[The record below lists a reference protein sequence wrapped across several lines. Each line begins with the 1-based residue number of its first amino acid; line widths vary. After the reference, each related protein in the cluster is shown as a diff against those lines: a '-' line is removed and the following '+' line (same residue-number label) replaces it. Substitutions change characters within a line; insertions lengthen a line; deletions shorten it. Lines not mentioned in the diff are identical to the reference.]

1 MMTPFLQQVA
11 RYYLD
16 AQGLEDYCFV
26 FPNRR
31 GGQFF
36 THYLQQELLAAD
48 KRKGNPRPHLM
59 PNVTSIS
66 ELVAQL
72 TGTVAATDIEM
83 VFALYDAY
91 CRAMG
96 DSAQEFDKFIYWA
109 QLIIND
115 FNDIDRS
122 MADAASIYQNLEDL
136 HQLNSNYLS
145 SEVKEKVRRIF
156 GDNLF
161 TAFFD
166 TDTDADLWR
175 HIQERIGMAPSD
187 GEQGPNDTQGFVKQ
201 QFLTLWNRLATI
213 YGYYHETL
221 NGKEVVSPGM
231 QLRLA
236 AEQSVEQ
243 MRYSRMVFVGFGV
256 LSVAECSLFAGFK
269 SSDKADF
276 WWDNAGIAA
285 QLEKAPNDPGALLI
299 DGYCQRFGAMPVEP
313 IDNAGQTVRVVAV
326 PSTVGQAK
334 QAFNEVVLIK
344 EREERTSG
352 KTALGIETAIVLP
365 DEGLLVPLLHSIHA
379 PYHDGGLDLNVTLGY
394 PLRSSG
400 IVSLMHIVARMHHQA
415 SKDGKLW
422 TYYREDVN
430 DILSHPLIKTYF
442 TAEALEL
449 ATELAR
455 TNRFRVPAHEF
466 EPYGFSDLFAPA
478 MDSDLHE
485 DVIVGQMDY
494 LDRLMAFCNRLMAM
508 MMPAVKEAT
517 GPDEDFDNDSDGDE
531 VPLQQA
537 FLLMYTD
544 VLNQLKRSFAECSQP
559 LRQQLQ
565 RGTVFFL
572 IDRLA
577 ASAIVPFTGEPL
589 RGLQIMGLLE
599 TRSLDFDN
607 VVILSM
613 NERIFPRRR
622 SINSFI
628 PNYMRRAH
636 GMSTIEQQEAIVSYN
651 FFRLLNRSSQVTL
664 IYDSSAQKMG
674 SSEPSRYITQL
685 EMVYGKRLQYVDM
698 SLHVETSAAISI
710 QVPPDDKAT
719 LRTRYTS
726 DPAKGGR
733 CLSASAINKYINCPL
748 MFYMHYVQGLN
759 DDSDTGDFMDYS
771 TFGRIIHDT
780 LSDCYGGDSQRLVDA
795 DYIKQYKKEKL
806 EPAVIRNIKKTYL
819 HVPEDELDHD
829 TGQLRGEAFMLIDT
843 ISSYVKF
850 VLDYDLELIASQG
863 PFTVLECEREHR
875 LMPMMMDDVPFNFTY
890 TPDRVDILQD
900 GMVRIVDYKTGSDV
914 TSFSPAAGLPDLFNP
929 TNAKRRK
936 AILQLFLYCYAY
948 MTEHPDEDKVMPVI
962 YKLPSMK
969 ESGVMCKGSGRGA
982 AASQFVFEKDNVVV
996 REFIS
1001 QMASTIK
1008 SLYDEAFDQ
1017 ADEGSKSCNYCRFID
1032 FCRRTPSKAW

>member
-1 MMTPFLQQVA
+1 MTPFLQQVA
-11 RYYLD
+11 RYYHD
-16 AQGLEDYCFV
+16 TQGLEDYCFV

-36 THYLQQELLAAD
+36 SHYLQQELVAAD
-48 KRKGNPRPHLM
+48 KREGTSRPHLM
-59 PNVTSIS
+59 PNVTSIN

-72 TGTVAATDIEM
+72 TGTVAASDIEM
-83 VFALYDAY
+83 MFALYDAY

-96 DSAQEFDKFIYWA
+96 DNAQEFDKFIYWA
-109 QLIIND
+109 QLIISD

-136 HQLNSNYLS
+136 HDLNSNYLS
-145 SEVKEKVRRIF
+145 EEVKEKVRRIF

-166 TDTDADLWR
+166 TNADADLWR
-175 HIQERIGMAPSD
+175 HIQKKIDENSTERDEVQNAN
-187 GEQGPNDTQGFVKQ
+187 EEVVKQ
-201 QFLTLWNRLATI
+201 RFMTLWNRLAVI
-213 YGYYHETL
+213 YDNYHEAL
-221 NGKEVVSPGM
+221 SGKGLISPGM
-231 QLRLA
+231 QLRQA
-236 AEQSVEQ
+236 AEQSLEQ
-243 MRYSRMVFVGFGV
+243 MRYSRMVFAGFGV
-256 LSVAECSLFAGFK
+256 LSVAECKLFTNFK
-269 SSDKADF
+269 ASDKADF

-299 DGYCQRFGAMPVEP
+299 DGYCRRFGAMPVEP
-313 IDNAGQTVRVVAV
+313 LDTTDQTIRVVAV

-334 QAFNEVVLIK
+334 QAFNEVALIK
-344 EREERTSG
+344 EQESGTSG

-365 DEGLLVPLLHSIHA
+365 DENLLVPLLHSIHA
-379 PYHDGGLDLNVTLGY
+379 PYHDGDLNLNVTLGY

-415 SKDGKLW
+415 TKEDKVL

-442 TAEALEL
+442 TTEALEL
-449 ATELAR
+449 AAELAR
-455 TNRFRVPAHEF
+455 TNRFRVPAPEF

-478 MDSDLHE
+478 MDSDVRG
-485 DVIVGQMDY
+485 DVVAGQMDY
-494 LDRLMAFCNRLMAM
+494 LDRLLSFCNRLMAM
-508 MMPAVKEAT
+508 MT
-517 GPDEDFDNDSDGDE
+517 PDDMEVEFDDDIDNQSEGDE

-537 FLLMYTD
+537 FLLMYID

-577 ASAIVPFTGEPL
+577 SSAIVPFTGEPL

-599 TRSLDFDN
+599 TRSLDFEN
-607 VVILSM
+607 VIILSM
-613 NERIFPRRR
+613 NERVFPRRR

-651 FFRLLNRSSQVTL
+651 FFRLLNRSSHVTL

-685 EMVYGKRLQYVDM
+685 EMVYGKQLQYVDM

-710 QVPPDDKAT
+710 QVPADEKGV

-726 DPAKGGR
+726 DPAQGGR

-759 DDSDTGDFMDYS
+759 DDSETGDFMDSS

-780 LSDCYGGDSQRLVDA
+780 LSDCYGGNTQRLIDA
-795 DYIKQYKKEKL
+795 NYIKQFKKDKL
-806 EPAVIRNIKKTYL
+806 EATVIRNIKKTYL
-819 HVPEDELDHD
+819 HVPEEMLEHH
-829 TGQLRGEAFMLIDT
+829 TKPLRGEAFMLIDT

-850 VLDYDLELIASQG
+850 VLDYDLELIAKEG
-863 PFTVLECEREHR
+863 PFTVLECEQEHR
-875 LMPMMMDDVPFNFTY
+875 LLPMEMDGVKFNFTY
-890 TPDRVDILQD
+890 MPDRIDVLQEK

-914 TSFSPAAGLPDLFNP
+914 TTFSSAAGLPDLFDP
-929 TNAKRRK
+929 MKDKRRK

-948 MTEHPDEDKVMPVI
+948 MIEHPDVDKVMPVI
-962 YKLPSMK
+962 YKIPSMK
-969 ESGVMCKGSGRGA
+969 ESGVLCKGSTRGA
-982 AASQFVFEKDNVVV
+982 AASQFELEMGNDVVKDFV
-996 REFIS
+996 S
-1001 QMASTIK
+1001 QMATTIK
-1008 SLYDEAFDQ
+1008 SLYEETFDQ
-1017 ADEGSKSCNYCRFID
+1017 ADEGSKACNYCRFID